1 MQPLLLD
8 MKKFLLI
15 FCSFFYLIL
24 NAQLDTEHW
33 FAPMSAS
40 SLQGTPECYLYLS
53 TNETTPFSVQIY
65 NNNTVF
71 STVQVSK
78 NNPVQVTIPSNYMIA
93 STLSNL
99 FTQRSMG
106 LQVKG
111 PKKFF
116 ANFRFAVPNQAEII
130 TSKGLAGI
138 GKNFFVG
145 VAPNTTAKPY
155 VNSTIGFIATEDN
168 TTVTLSGY
176 NPNVIFSDGTS
187 SPTRTFTINKGKS
200 YIIEAQ
206 SDLSSSNLTGLVGA
220 KITANKPISVTNG
233 NFNSIYTTQNNSN
246 VDILMDQAVP
256 VERLGKTFA
265 LVKGNGPA
273 NSGMEAAL
281 VIATENNT
289 KLTVNG
295 NLLGSVTL
303 NAGQYYI
310 VQGTSYINQGNGH
323 YNMSI
328 SANNNV
334 YVYQL
339 LAGTSGSTVY
349 ATGGMNFIPPLSCFL
364 PKEIN
369 EIGFINKIGS
379 NSFDT
384 KLNIITQ
391 AGANVTFNGS
401 AIGAISGPYP
411 VTGNPGW
418 VTYSLQGVN
427 GNVTVNSTLPVT
439 AGIAAGNGAV
449 GYGGYFAGFSS
460 VPAITKTGD
469 CYAGIFLQVD
479 NNYDTYQW
487 FLNGNPI
494 SGATSF
500 SINPELYG
508 AGDYT
513 CLITKNNCETR
524 LTGVYSYT
532 LCPPISTTTYN
543 IGSCNTKVITPA
555 FTNSTQTIVPSLT
568 SIISPPT
575 SGTATVNPT
584 TGQITYTPNPSATN
598 TTDNFICYVQ
608 GNGNPFDFEYF
619 KIIIN
624 TNVLQVN
631 NGSLASCA
639 GTNGNGIYNLTTAN
653 VSSDPGVTVTYFT
666 NSNLTGQI
674 TNPATYSGPAGTVYA
689 NVTSQYG
696 CSKTAQI
703 TLTLNALPNV
713 NNVSLASCTGTGG
726 NGIFNLTSANV
737 SSDPGVT
744 VTYFTNSNLTGQITN
759 PATYSGPAGI
769 IYANVTSANGC
780 SKTAQITLT
789 LNSLPNTNN
798 ATLASCAGTNG
809 NGTFNLTSASVSSD
823 PGITVTYFTNS
834 NLTGQ
839 ITNPANYSG
848 TSGIIYANVT
858 SAAGCSKAA
867 QIILTVNPLP
877 TVTNATLSSCAG
889 TNGNGIYNLTT
900 ANVSSDPGVTVTY
913 FTNSNLT
920 GQITNPATYSGPAG
934 TVYAN
939 VTSQYGCSK
948 TAQITL
954 TLNALPNVNN
964 VSLASCTG
972 TGGNGMFNLTSSN
985 VSSDPGITVTYF
997 TNSNL
1002 TGQITNPATYSGP
1015 SGIIYANVTSANG
1028 CSKTAQITLTVNS
1041 LPNTNNAT
1049 LTSCA
1054 GNNGNGTFNLTS
1066 ANVSSDPGVTVTYF
1080 TNSNLTGQIANPAN
1094 YSGLAGIIYANIT
1107 SANGCSR
1114 QAQITLTTTPSP
1126 NINTANYNASLC
1138 DDNFDGIVN
1147 VNFSTVTPQIVTN
1160 AGNFTV
1166 RYYLNQA
1173 DANAGNGNTLP
1184 VNWTYTA
1191 NTTVYVR
1198 VDTAGGSCPPAFGQI
1213 NFKIGNK
1220 ITLLTNVVNMDVCDN
1235 DLNGSENANLN
1246 DYKNLFTTNPA
1257 ITLTFHGTL
1266 ADAQNGTNTIPANQT
1281 ITSPKTFYVR
1291 FVSGT
1296 ECPNTGVIN
1305 VTLKSPKKSSQLTD
1319 KVVCST
1325 EKVVLD
1331 PGAEFSSYTWSTGA
1345 TTQTILAGAGTYY
1358 VDLGFNGCVYRQFV
1372 NVTTSH
1378 APTITSI
1385 NVTASNATVNV
1396 TGGTPPYQYSLNGI
1410 DYQTSNTF
1418 IGLSRGIHTVYVLG
1432 KDGCSPVVK
1441 EFLIVNIIN
1450 AITPNGDGIN
1460 DVLNY
1465 SDLKIKQNVS
1475 IEISDRYGAAVYKST
1490 DKSYIW
1496 DGKSG
1501 GRPLPTGTY
1510 WYILKW
1516 IEPDTKL
1523 PVSYSGWILI
1533 KNRE

>member
-1 MQPLLLD
+1 

-273 NSGMEAAL
+273 DSGMEAAL

-295 NLLGSVTL
+295 TLLGNVTL

-391 AGANVTFNGS
+391 TGANVTFNGS

-469 CYAGIFLQVD
+469 CYAGILLQVD
-479 NNYDTYQW
+479 NNYDSYQW

-598 TTDNFICYVQ
+598 TTDNFIYYVQ

-639 GTNGNGIYNLTTAN
+639 GNNGNGTYNLTSVN

-674 TNPATYSGPAGTVYA
+674 ANPANYSGPAGTVYA

-726 NGIFNLTSANV
+726 NGTFNLTSANV
-737 SSDPGVT
+737 SSDPGIT

-789 LNSLPNTNN
+789 
-798 ATLASCAGTNG
+798 
-809 NGTFNLTSASVSSD
+809 
-823 PGITVTYFTNS
+823 
-834 NLTGQ
+834 
-839 ITNPANYSG
+839 
-848 TSGIIYANVT
+848 
-858 SAAGCSKAA
+858 
-867 QIILTVNPLP
+867 
-877 TVTNATLSSCAG
+877 
-889 TNGNGIYNLTT
+889 
-900 ANVSSDPGVTVTY
+900 
-913 FTNSNLT
+913 
-920 GQITNPATYSGPAG
+920 
-934 TVYAN
+934 
-939 VTSQYGCSK
+939 
-948 TAQITL
+948 
-954 TLNALPNVNN
+954 
-964 VSLASCTG
+964 
-972 TGGNGMFNLTSSN
+972 
-985 VSSDPGITVTYF
+985 
-997 TNSNL
+997 
-1002 TGQITNPATYSGP
+1002 
-1015 SGIIYANVTSANG
+1015 
-1028 CSKTAQITLTVNS
+1028 VNS

-1054 GNNGNGTFNLTS
+1054 GTNGNGTFNLTS

-1080 TNSNLTGQIANPAN
+1080 TNSNLTGQITNPAN
-1094 YSGLAGIIYANIT
+1094 YSGASGIIYANVTSAAGCSKAAQITLTVNSLPNVTNATLSSCAGANGNGTYNLTTANVSSDPGVTVTYFTNSNLTGQITNPANYSGPAGIIYANIT
-1107 SANGCSR
+1107 SVNGCSR
-1114 QAQITLTTTPSP
+1114 QAQITLTSTPSP
-1126 NINTANYNASLC
+1126 NINTTNYNASLC

-1160 AGNFTV
+1160 AANFTV
-1166 RYYLNQA
+1166 RYYLSQA

-1184 VNWTYTA
+1184 VNWTYAA

-1198 VDTAGGSCPPAFGQI
+1198 VDAAGGSCPPAFGQI

-1235 DLNGSENANLN
+1235 DLNGSENVNLN

-1257 ITLTFHGTL
+1257 ITLTFHATL

-1296 ECPNTGVIN
+1296 ECPNTGIIN

-1358 VDLGFNGCVYRQFV
+1358 VDLGFNGCFYRQYV
-1372 NVTTSH
+1372 NVTTSQ

-1385 NVTASNATVNV
+1385 NVTASNATINV

-1418 IGLSRGIHTVYVLG
+1418 MGLSRGIHTVYVLG
-1432 KDGCSPVVK
+1432 KDGCLPVVK